1 MKNGG
6 RLAFETLLNLY
17 RTAEFQEEKVRALA
31 VLATV
36 PDEKLFVKMLEM
48 SMTDEVR
55 KQDVIYI
62 FRNLHGGK
70 NHLQL
75 AWEFCKTNWTKIVEL
90 FGETMLSDIVKSF
103 SDFASLEKA
112 LEVEAFFQEHA
123 PAKLKRTVQ
132 QCLENIRTNATWLNR
147 DYANVKDWLEKHL

>member
-1 MKNGG
+1 M
-6 RLAFETLLNLY
+6 LLNLY

-31 VLATV
+31 VLATT
-36 PDEKLFVKMLEM
+36 PDENLFLKVLEM
-48 SMTDEVR
+48 SLSDEVR

-75 AWEFCKTNWTKIVEL
+75 AWTFVKSNWKKIVEL
-90 FGETMLSDIVKSF
+90 FGETMLSSIIKSF
-103 SDFASLEKA
+103 GDFASLEKA
-112 LEVEAFFQEHA
+112 SELEAFFNENA

-132 QCLENIRTNATWLNR
+132 QSLESVRINAAWLNR
-147 DYANVKDWLEKHL
+147 DYSSVKEWLDKNI